1 MTLKQNIFYDFDDL
15 HDFVEEKLTEYD
27 ETGPLDPESTIKLG
41 IWAALTSL
49 KYTVGGQV
57 FSEKEK
63 AFRSLHGKL
72 LDRIEGFSV
81 RDKPE

>member
-1 MTLKQNIFYDFDDL
+1 MTEEQNKLLNELLDELWLKL
-15 HDFVEEKLTEYD
+15 D